1 MINPLYIPE
10 IREMLAGH
18 DVAGLKEFC
27 EALHPARTADFM
39 EGLTPDEAWEV
50 LSHTDHE
57 RRLEVFH
64 YFDEDAQVAI
74 LEALSRADA
83 AALVSELAH
92 DDRVDILN
100 EVEPDV
106 VTEVL
111 SLLPT
116 EERRDILHLQSYP
129 EGTAGAVM
137 TTDVAKFGESMTVR
151 EALDRIQQIASE
163 LETIYYLYIVDEQDH
178 LRGLV
183 SARQMLSSI
192 GKPDLHLGELMETGL
207 VTAEVDDD
215 QEEVAQKVARFDLA
229 AIPVVDEERTMMGII
244 TYDDIF
250 DVVQEEATEDA
261 HRSAAVQPLEETYL
275 KTSLLTLVWKR
286 GIWLT
291 ILFVAALLT
300 CLALQRYEDDLQAW
314 KWLILFVPLVIS
326 SGGNTGNQS
335 ATLVIRD
342 LATDELG
349 LGDWGRV
356 AIRELVTGLLLGSF
370 LAVCGLVAACAI
382 TPEARNAWAIWVLPS
397 TLLAVVV
404 CGSTVGAMLP
414 LFFKKL
420 GLDPALMSNPF
431 VAVIIDV
438 VGIMVYMNVAILLLP
453 PV

>member
-1 MINPLYIPE
+1 MINPLFIPE
-10 IREMLAGH
+10 IREMLSEH
-18 DVAGLKEFC
+18 DTTGLKEFC

-39 EGLTPDEAWEV
+39 EGLTPEEAWQV
-50 LSHTDHE
+50 LSHTDEE

-64 YFDEDAQVAI
+64 YFDEDMQVGVV
-74 LEALSRADA
+74 ESLSRADS
-83 AALVSELAH
+83 AALISDLAH

-100 EVEPDV
+100 EVQPEIV
-106 VTEVL
+106 GE
-111 SLLPT
+111 LLPLLPS

-137 TTDVAKFGESMTVR
+137 TTDVAKFSESLTVA
-151 EALDRIQQIASE
+151 EALEKLQEIASE
-163 LETIYYLYIVDEQDH
+163 LETIYYLYIVDDQDH

-183 SARQMLSSI
+183 SARQMLSAI
-192 GKPDLHLGELMETGL
+192 GKKEVRLGELMETGL
-207 VTAEVDDD
+207 VTALVDDD
-215 QEEVAQKVARFDLA
+215 QEEVAQKVARYNLL
-229 AIPVVDEERTMMGII
+229 AIPVVNEEHTMKGII

-261 HRSAAVQPLEETYL
+261 HLSAGVQPLEETYL
-275 KTSLLTLVWKR
+275 KTGLMTLVWKR

-291 ILFVAALLT
+291 ILFFAALLT
-300 CLALQRYEDDLQAW
+300 CLALQYYEGELENW
-314 KWLILFVPLVIS
+314 KWLVLFIPLVIS

-342 LATDELG
+342 LATEELK
-349 LGDWGRV
+349 LTDWSRV
-356 AIRELVTGLLLGSF
+356 AMRELVTGLILGGI
-370 LAVCGLVAACAI
+370 LAMCGLVAACAI
-382 TPEARNAWAIWVLPS
+382 TPEARNSFGAVWVLPC

-414 LFFKKL
+414 LIFKKM

-438 VGIMVYMNVAILLLP
+438 VGILIYMNVAFLFLT
-453 PV
+453 

>member
-1 MINPLYIPE
+1 MINPLFIPE
-10 IREMLAGH
+10 IREMLSEH
-18 DVAGLKEFC
+18 DTAGLKEFC

-39 EGLTPDEAWEV
+39 EGLTPEEAWQV
-50 LSHTDHE
+50 LSHTDEE

-64 YFDEDAQVAI
+64 YFDEDMQVGVV
-74 LEALSRADA
+74 ESLSRADS
-83 AALVSELAH
+83 AALISDLAH

-100 EVEPDV
+100 EVQPEIV
-106 VTEVL
+106 GE
-111 SLLPT
+111 LLPLLPS

-137 TTDVAKFGESMTVR
+137 TTDVAKFSELLTVA
-151 EALDRIQQIASE
+151 EALGKLQEIASE
-163 LETIYYLYIVDEQDH
+163 LETIYYLYIVDDQDH

-183 SARQMLSSI
+183 SARQMLSAI
-192 GKPDLHLGELMETGL
+192 GKKEVRLGELMETGL
-207 VTAEVDDD
+207 VTALVDDD
-215 QEEVAQKVARFDLA
+215 QEEVAQKVARYNLL
-229 AIPVVDEERTMMGII
+229 AIPVVNEEHTMKGII

-261 HRSAAVQPLEETYL
+261 HLSAGVQPLEETYL
-275 KTSLLTLVWKR
+275 KTGLMTLVWKR

-291 ILFVAALLT
+291 ILFFAALLT
-300 CLALQRYEDDLQAW
+300 CLALQYYEGELEDW
-314 KWLILFVPLVIS
+314 KWLVLFIPLVIS

-342 LATDELG
+342 LATEELE
-349 LGDWGRV
+349 LTDWSRV
-356 AIRELVTGLLLGSF
+356 AMRELVTGLILGGI
-370 LAVCGLVAACAI
+370 LAMCGLVAACAI
-382 TPEARNAWAIWVLPS
+382 TPEARSSFGAVWVLPC

-414 LFFKKL
+414 LIFKKM

-438 VGIMVYMNVAILLLP
+438 VGILIYMNVAFLFLT
-453 PV
+453 